1 MKFGLWTIVGCAFL
15 ASASLACAQQ
25 PEAGVDSTAAVNDP
39 VVARFGDDTIT
50 ESELEEMVAPSLVA
64 LRQQIY
70 EARAGKLKSEIFER
84 LVADAA
90 AAEGIPVEEYL
101 QKNLEGKVVDPDE
114 TEIVKFMTMYRTRLS
129 KDDLEARNQAIQVLK
144 QQQQQRAITEMLDAM
159 FAEAGVVILL
169 EPPRVEVAI
178 AEGTPS
184 RGPQGAPVV
193 LVEYTDFQ
201 CPYCSRVQPT
211 IDELMNRYGDQVR
224 FVTKN
229 LPLPMHPQA
238 QLAGEASLCAQDQA
252 KFWEFRGWLF
262 ANQRTMNRET
272 MIGAAGTLGLDQGVF
287 TTCIESGTHA
297 AQVQADME
305 EARSFGITGTPG
317 FLINGRVISGAQP
330 IETFETMINEELTR
344 KGVEVP
350 PKQAAAAVAPGA
362 GETATE

>member
-1 MKFGLWTIVGCAFL
+1 MLGCALL

-25 PEAGVDSTAAVNDP
+25 PEAGVVAVTSVNDP
-39 VVARFGDDTIT
+39 VVARIGDDTIT

-70 EARAGKLKSEIFER
+70 DAKIGKLKSEIFER
-84 LVADAA
+84 LVAEAA

-129 KDDLEARNQAIQVLK
+129 KDDLEARNQAIQVLT
-144 QQQQQRAITEMLDAM
+144 QQQQQRVVAEMLDAM

-169 EPPRVEVAI
+169 EPPRVEVALG
-178 AEGTPS
+178 EGTPS
-184 RGPQGAPVV
+184 RGPLDAPVV

-211 IDELMNRYGDQVR
+211 IDALVSRYGDHVL

-272 MIGAAGTLGLDQGVF
+272 MIAAAGSLGLDQEVF
-287 TTCIESGTHA
+287 GTCIESGAHA
-297 AQVQADME
+297 AQVQADMV

-330 IETFETMINEELTR
+330 VESFEVIINEELTR

-350 PKQAAAAVAPGA
+350 PKQAAAMPAA
-362 GETATE
+362 GEETVAQ

>member
-1 MKFGLWTIVGCAFL
+1 LMAV
-15 ASASLACAQQ
+15 ASLACAQQ
-25 PEAGVDSTAAVNDP
+25 PDDGAAAGAAVDDP
-39 VVARFGDDTIT
+39 VVAKIGNDTIT
-50 ESELEEMVAPSLVA
+50 ESQLEEMVAPSLVA

-70 EARAGKLKSEIFER
+70 DAKVGKLKSEIFER
-84 LVADAA
+84 LVAEAA
-90 AAEGIPVEEYL
+90 AAEGITSQEYL
-101 QKNLEGKVVDPDE
+101 QKQMEGKVVEPDE
-114 TEIVKFMTMYRTRLS
+114 TEIVKFMTMYRARLS
-129 KDDLEARNQAIQVLK
+129 KDDLEARNQVIQVLK
-144 QQQQQRAITEMLDAM
+144 QQQQQRIIGEMLDAM
-159 FAEAGVVILL
+159 FTKAGVVIML

-178 AEGTPS
+178 DEGTPS
-184 RGPQGAPVV
+184 RGPQDAPVV

-211 IDELMNRYGDQVR
+211 IDALVSRYRDQVL
-224 FVTKN
+224 FVSKN

-262 ANQRTMNRET
+262 ANQRTMNRDT
-272 MIGAAGTLGLDQGVF
+272 MIAAAGSLGMDENIFG
-287 TTCIESGTHA
+287 TCIDNGTHDA
-297 AQVQADME
+297 EVKADMD

-330 IETFETMINEELTR
+330 IESFETIIDEELTR

-350 PKQAAAAVAPGA
+350 PRQAAVATAA